1 MLCRCFGGFHARTAR
16 TGCLILLASA
26 AFAQSANSIVISNRA
41 AARFL
46 TQATFGPT
54 PQTIAHLQAIGFEAW
69 LTEQFVVAPSTYP
82 DPVPDA
88 NGKTSWVPTQQ
99 QFFLNAVGGADQLRQ
114 RVAWAL
120 GQIWVVSGVKLNRPE
135 YALPYIRMLSADAF
149 TNYRQIMKDVTL
161 SPAMGHYLDM
171 VNNNK
176 ATAGHSAD
184 ENYAREVLQLF
195 TVGLSQLNLDGTP
208 VLDANGQPVPTYSQD
223 VIEDFAKLFT
233 GWTYAPAAG
242 ATSKWTNPANWN
254 APMVAF
260 ENHHDT
266 TAKTLLNGYTTLAGQ
281 TAEADLETGFDVI
294 MNHPNAAPFVS
305 RQLIQHLVTGQPDP
319 AYVARVATVF
329 RSSNGDMRHV
339 VRAILLDRAARLGDT
354 AAVGG
359 RRLNAPA
366 IIRNP
371 DLRGS
376 NVAAAVDDFGTLRE
390 PVLFI
395 TATLRG
401 LDATVAADNALPG
414 WSANL
419 GEKVFFPPSVFNY
432 FAPSYVIPGTS
443 FNSPVFQIQSTSS
456 AMLRAS
462 FVNSLV
468 YGSIRGVSYSLDSLT
483 SATSNSTLLEYLN
496 NVFLAGSLNPAMSST
511 IQTAMNA
518 QSSPDAAAQAA
529 LYLVASSQQF
539 QVQQ

>member
-1 MLCRCFGGFHARTAR
+1 
-16 TGCLILLASA
+16 
-26 AFAQSANSIVISNRA
+26 
-41 AARFL
+41 
-46 TQATFGPT
+46 
-54 PQTIAHLQAIGFEAW
+54 
-69 LTEQFVVAPSTYP
+69 
-82 DPVPDA
+82 
-88 NGKTSWVPTQQ
+88 
-99 QFFLNAVGGADQLRQ
+99 
-114 RVAWAL
+114 
-120 GQIWVVSGVKLNRPE
+120 
-135 YALPYIRMLSADAF
+135 
-149 TNYRQIMKDVTL
+149 MKDVTL